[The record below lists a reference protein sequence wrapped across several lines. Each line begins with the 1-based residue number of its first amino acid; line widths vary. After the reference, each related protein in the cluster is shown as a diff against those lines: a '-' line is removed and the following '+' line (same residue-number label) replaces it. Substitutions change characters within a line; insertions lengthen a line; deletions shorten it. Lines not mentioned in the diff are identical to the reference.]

1 MRASESKREQGQGRE
16 PQNEKADWHRIFAA
30 RTLRLGVGSHGLVAQ
45 LLLKRHLLRRRREV
59 GLVVLREDA
68 LAIRVQQ
75 QDRAHRGDLRLR
87 THAGV
92 RERTAGGKKRK
103 LGPACEGLGRPRACA
118 RTASMSAQQ
127 KEVEARNGRPAGGPC
142 RRKATH
148 TALLVLSG
156 PTASLLRGAPFWPH
170 WSRSL
175 RGLLLPLSLSLCP
188 LPWTRSACSSSSGC
202 RPRCRRRCKPTG
214 RHSTGRRCHRRPTR
228 ILLRPEASLLQEA
241 QQA

>member
-1 MRASESKREQGQGRE
+1 VRASESKREQGQGRE

-103 LGPACEGLGRPRACA
+103 LGPACEGPGRPRACA

-127 KEVEARNGRPAGGPC
+127 KEVEARNGRPRVG
-142 RRKATH
+142 
-148 TALLVLSG
+148 TADGSVHAPPRERLLVSG
-156 PTASLLRGAPFWPH
+156 PTASCCRGAPLVSL
-170 WSRSL
+170 SRAASSS
-175 RGLLLPLSLSLCP
+175 LSLSLCP

-228 ILLRPEASLLQEA
+228 ILLRHCREASLLQEA